1 MKSTKYNLFSNLQN
15 GSASSKGKRFNLQSK
30 YHDTA
35 ILTCLWYITKIC
47 FRTVH
52 GRNIIFFSVL
62 RIEDMF
68 EVHIVNSNI
77 LTSKNLFLF
86 FEMARVKLTV
96 WFLVPLSVLRLRA
109 ERLGFFLSRW
119 RARREERI
127 CFRCH
132 NLGMMVRKSGTFLD
146 MNKCINR
153 PLKLKRFRDQ
163 KWNNFAYILNGVMLK
178 LVSKERM

>member
-1 MKSTKYNLFSNLQN
+1 
-15 GSASSKGKRFNLQSK
+15 
-30 YHDTA
+30 
-35 ILTCLWYITKIC
+35 
-47 FRTVH
+47 
-52 GRNIIFFSVL
+52 
-62 RIEDMF
+62 MF

-96 WFLVPLSVLRLRA
+96 WFLVPLSVLRLRV
-109 ERLGFFLSRW
+109 ERLGFFHQDGGHIEGK
-119 RARREERI
+119 A
-127 CFRCH
+127 FRCH

-178 LVSKERM
+178 LVSKELCNVCKQVRKKILIYIYWDLRLSHIHVNFSYQMEL

>member
-1 MKSTKYNLFSNLQN
+1 
-15 GSASSKGKRFNLQSK
+15 
-30 YHDTA
+30 
-35 ILTCLWYITKIC
+35 
-47 FRTVH
+47 
-52 GRNIIFFSVL
+52 
-62 RIEDMF
+62 MF

-77 LTSKNLFLF
+77 LTIKISFLFLRNGPRK
-86 FEMARVKLTV
+86 AHS
-96 WFLVPLSVLRLRA
+96 LVPSPSQCVKA
-109 ERLGFFLSRW
+109 QSWTPGIFSSRW
-119 RARREERI
+119 RAHWEERI

-178 LVSKERM
+178 LVSKELCSVCKQVRKKILIYIYWNLRLSHIHVNFLYQMEL